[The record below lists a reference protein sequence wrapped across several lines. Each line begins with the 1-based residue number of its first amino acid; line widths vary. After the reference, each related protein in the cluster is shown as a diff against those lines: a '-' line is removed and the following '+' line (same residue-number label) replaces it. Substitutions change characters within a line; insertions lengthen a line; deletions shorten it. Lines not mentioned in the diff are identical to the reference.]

1 MKNIIALINLAALVS
16 AVAALPQYWTY
27 YPGYP
32 LVRAPAPSYPL
43 VRAPAPDFVL
53 YGCLD
58 QTIANVGSSI
68 VSGVN
73 GTFVGIGAGISGIA
87 NGTSAII
94 GGGATGVGSAVGGAA
109 STGGNAIGDGIKN
122 IGETIGGTVRGSAT
136 PSTRTSFSTSSSRA

>member
-1 MKNIIALINLAALVS
+1 MKNIIALINLAAL
-16 AVAALPQYWTY
+16 VAALPQYWTY

-43 VRAPAPDFVL
+43 VRAPAPDCVL

-73 GTFVGIGAGISGIA
+73 GTIMGS
-87 NGTSAII
+87 
-94 GGGATGVGSAVGGAA
+94 GATGVGSAVGGAA

-122 IGETIGGTVRGSAT
+122 IGA
-136 PSTRTSFSTSSSRA
+136 